1 MHSLAGKYSTI
12 TVAYTRV
19 LVPVLMNLVSFR
31 RVLKD
36 DNFSSWNRCYILLE
50 THMKI
55 LKSGK
60 FSATYPIT
68 VKHMIKKCQ
77 KQPIFK
83 NPYES
88 NLQLLKSLKV
98 L

>member
-55 LKSGK
+55 
-60 FSATYPIT
+60 
-68 VKHMIKKCQ
+68 
-77 KQPIFK
+77 
-83 NPYES
+83 
-88 NLQLLKSLKV
+88 
-98 L
+98 